1 MRSKVFRRTI
11 QYFRIILR
19 HINRR
24 CGKGAPLV
32 YVVFAIAALY
42 PLNWVYQV
50 ARKAGELLAP
60 ISASFFKSPDS
71 TWRVY
76 GPSSTS
82 IQLTSCLP
90 SSLPPWLRSRVM
102 ATRSRPPTGAGAG
115 NGIRSKSII
124 RPQARSECFSSPTV
138 RLPRLDDTAYTS
150 MRWSRTGPGMTWMR
164 AGEMSSTPV
173 PLRAMPSN

>member
-60 ISASFFKSPDS
+60 ISVSFFKSPDS

-76 GPSSTS
+76 GPLFDKHSTDIVS
-82 IQLTSCLP
+82 TEFLAALAQVESDGNP
-90 SSLPPWLRSRVM
+90 V
-102 ATRSRPPTGAGAG
+102 ATT
-115 NGIRSKSII
+115 
-124 RPQARSECFSSPTV
+124 
-138 RLPRLDDTAYTS
+138 YW
-150 MRWSRTGPGMTWMR
+150 RWRW
-164 AGEMSSTPV
+164 
-173 PLRAMPSN
+173 